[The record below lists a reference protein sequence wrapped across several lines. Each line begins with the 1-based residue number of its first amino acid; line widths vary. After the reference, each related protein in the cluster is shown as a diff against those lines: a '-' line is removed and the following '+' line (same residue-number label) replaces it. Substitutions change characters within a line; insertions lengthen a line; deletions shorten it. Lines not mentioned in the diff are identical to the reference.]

1 MCVHVPAAGAAGGC
15 KPPDMVLVSQLWSS
29 WRELLSHFPA
39 SSVLKMNTEIA
50 AYRLCFKTLSRK
62 KKKAKKGSRV
72 KDELLQV
79 TYEEFVGFSGT

>member
-50 AYRLCFKTLSRK
+50 VYRLCFKTFK

>member
-1 MCVHVPAAGAAGGC
+1 MCVHVPTAGAAGGC

-29 WRELLSHFPA
+29 RRELLCHFPA

-50 AYRLCFKTLSRK
+50 VYRLCFKTFK
-62 KKKAKKGSRV
+62 KKKAKKESRV

-79 TYEEFVGFSGT
+79 TYEFMGFSGT